1 MEQDLSFY
9 QRKRRLLQEEIA
21 ETDLRIETFEKLNN
35 SELVKSLKKEK
46 LRLES
51 KLQTVIRKEKEFE

>member
-21 ETDLRIETFEKLNN
+21 ETDLRIETFEKLND